1 MAAIAQ
7 LVEQLTCNEKVQGST
22 PCGGTILLGL
32 SGETSDGLIS
42 RYGSGVSDL
51 RYGENPGVNDVVG
64 ERSEWMKEHII
75 GR

>member
-1 MAAIAQ
+1 
-7 LVEQLTCNEKVQGST
+7 
-22 PCGGTILLGL
+22 LLGL

-51 RYGENPGVNDVVG
+51 RDGESPGISDVVG